1 MNHAIVSTSASSA
14 VPAAAGESLQRRA
27 LMGSRSTY
35 SRLIGALFL
44 LGFLSYGVGFALVT
58 SVTGA
63 PDFLATV
70 SAHQTILVFGAFLML
85 LNSVV
90 DVGKGVLFFPIL
102 ENHGKR
108 TALAY
113 LAAMIV
119 EVVLLAVGVLALLMI
134 VPIAQQ
140 GVVAGQAGAG
150 WAKALGALAVQSN
163 TMAYQIAEMALGL
176 GGIFLCSLL
185 FRTRLIPRFLAM
197 WGVIGYAILVVGT
210 IAEIFGIHIGL
221 VLSIPGGLFELALG
235 FWLLIKGF
243 ESNAYSQQS

>member
-1 MNHAIVSTSASSA
+1 MA
-14 VPAAAGESLQRRA
+14 
-27 LMGSRSTY
+27 Y

-44 LGFLSYGVGFALVT
+44 AGFLSYGVGAALVT

-63 PDFLATV
+63 PAFLSTL
-70 SAHQTILVFGAFLML
+70 SAHQTTLVLGAFLML

-119 EVVLLAVGVLALLMI
+119 EVVLLDIGALCLLMI
-134 VPIAQQ
+134 GPLSSRHGLDA
-140 GVVAGQAGAG
+140 GVAR
-150 WAKALGALAVQSN
+150 ALGSLAVKSN
-163 TMAYQIAEMALGL
+163 TMSYQIAEMSVCL
-176 GGIFLCSLL
+176 GGILLCSLL
-185 FRTRLIPRFLAM
+185 FRTRLIPRFLSA
-197 WGVIGYAILVVGT
+197 WGVIGYAIFLTGT

-221 VLSIPGGLFELALG
+221 LLSIPGGFFEVGLG

-243 ESNAYSQQS
+243 QPEAYGQDS